1 MNQQP
6 GREETIRCRVARGRF
21 PALLSADRDARVVP
35 IRQALS
41 ATERAATERH
51 LQTCERCAT
60 QYRILSLGRAAL
72 DAAAAVEP
80 VVPNEDFFKAVRA
93 RINRGEQSPAPVER
107 PDESWAAA
115 LLLTARQ
122 LIPVMGLLLLL
133 IIGATFWSSRAS
145 QNGGPSLQGINNN
158 NPLPRMFDDPAPSAD
173 DALDSFM
180 AVEEKKNG
188 K

>member
-1 MNQQP
+1 MNQQS
-6 GREETIRCRVARGRF
+6 GREERIRCRVARGRF
-21 PALLSADRDARVVP
+21 PALLAAEDA
-35 IRQALS
+35 
-41 ATERAATERH
+41 RAATTPHGLSAAEREAVERH
-51 LQTCERCAT
+51 LRTCAGCAAE
-60 QYRILSLGRAAL
+60 YRLTTLSRAVL

-80 VVPNEDFFKAVRA
+80 VAPDEDFFKAVRA
-93 RINRGEQSPAPVER
+93 RMARGEVSAPPVER

-122 LIPVMGLLLLL
+122 LIPAMALLLLL
-133 IIGATFWSSRAS
+133 IIGATFLWSNAS
-145 QNGGPSLQGINNN
+145 QKGVPSLQGKNT
-158 NPLPRMFDDPAPSAD
+158 LPRLFDDPAPSPD

>member
-1 MNQQP
+1 MNRQP
-6 GREETIRCRVARGRF
+6 SREETIRCRVARGRF

-41 ATERAATERH
+41 AAERAATERH
-51 LQTCERCAT
+51 LQTCERCAME
-60 QYRILSLGRAAL
+60 YRLLTLGRTAL
-72 DAAAAVEP
+72 DVAAAPEP

-93 RINRGEQSPAPVER
+93 RINRGEAASVNVER
-107 PDESWAAA
+107 VDESWAAA
-115 LLLTARQ
+115 LLVTARQ
-122 LIPVMGLLLLL
+122 LIPAMALLLLL
-133 IIGATFWSSRAS
+133 IIGATFMWNSAS
-145 QNGGPSLQGINNN
+145 QKTPVPVQAANTT
-158 NPLPRMFDDPAPSAD
+158 LPRLFDDPAPSPD